1 VAGLALLGGVEM
13 LLFQGVGARIPQFVP
28 DPFGVVYSLWKG
40 RSLPWWWLGDRFCR
54 NLVSQAAPEGIA
66 RLAPQWQFLQFLPL
80 VLAQGLAITGLRR
93 FGLARDQGLDP
104 ATRGFAARSRRA
116 SRADANA
123 STA

>member
-28 DPFGVVYSLWKG
+28 DPFGVVCSLWKG
-40 RSLPWWWLGDRFCR
+40 RSLPWWWVGDRFCR

-80 VLAQGLAITGLRR
+80 VVAQGLALLGLWR
-93 FGLARDQGLDP
+93 FGMVGTGSVP
-104 ATRGFAARSRRA
+104 SPGPRS
-116 SRADANA
+116 
-123 STA
+123 T